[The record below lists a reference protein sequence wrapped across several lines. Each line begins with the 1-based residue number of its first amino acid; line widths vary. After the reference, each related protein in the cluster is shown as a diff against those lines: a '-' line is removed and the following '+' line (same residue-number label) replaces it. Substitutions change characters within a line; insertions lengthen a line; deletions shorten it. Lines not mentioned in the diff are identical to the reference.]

1 MSIPNETL
9 RKVLLEL
16 QNKFVEDNKKLTS
29 VKTQIQTKER
39 DKRLAELTKRELT
52 TLDSDTRTYK
62 SVGKA
67 FIKTDLSVLMT
78 ELDTRV
84 IKAEKELND
93 LDKTKKHLERNVNE
107 SQNALREIT
116 TIR

>member
-1 MSIPNETL
+1 
-9 RKVLLEL
+9 
-16 QNKFVEDNKKLTS
+16 
-29 VKTQIQTKER
+29 ER
-39 DKRLAELTKRELT
+39 EKRLAELTKRELT

-62 SVGKA
+62 SV
-67 FIKTDLSVLMT
+67 DLSVLMT

-84 IKAEKELND
+84 VKAEKDLND

-116 TIR
+116 SS